1 MQNRYRT
8 RSEIHYAGADAI
20 YCKIIID
27 QGWISMRDKM
37 KEKNSK
43 LDDSQFKDN
52 AKKKK
57 RKKRKLVGERS

>member
-1 MQNRYRT
+1 
-8 RSEIHYAGADAI
+8 
-20 YCKIIID
+20 
-27 QGWISMRDKM
+27 MRDKM

-57 RKKRKLVGERS
+57 EKREN